1 MGGSR
6 TDAESHP
13 GIGNLS
19 GRHLMAPDGGR
30 QVPWFSFVVHLRSR
44 SDLDRWSTTAA
55 MKGEDGEKW
64 RDRVLRGPPLHAS
77 TFSFRSTPVTGDLI
91 VIPRLPEDIIFGDG
105 PEMVARAVQISYARG
120 ARVVGLGGLTA
131 PATRGGMSLL
141 PSLPAGLTL
150 TNGNSFTAAV
160 SRANVLE
167 ACEFLGRSRPL
178 VAILG
183 STGSVGVATSQLLAE
198 DAVDLLLIGRST
210 ERARK
215 AGPTGTGRVRYS
227 GQIAEVSEADVVLTL
242 TSGGTAD
249 LSPDHFDGS
258 RERVIVDVAQPS
270 NIAVDD
276 REAFHRRRTRVVRG
290 GWVQMPE
297 PISSHSHESVMT
309 DGEPAAPPGSA
320 PACLAETCL
329 FATEGIREH
338 SAGPGSA
345 ELAHMLNRIA
355 ARRGVR
361 VCPLPLEAATSDS
374 FQADAA
380 SA

>member
-1 MGGSR
+1 
-6 TDAESHP
+6 
-13 GIGNLS
+13 
-19 GRHLMAPDGGR
+19 MAPEGGR

-44 SDLDRWSTTAA
+44 SDLDRWSTTAV
-55 MKGEDGEKW
+55 MKGADGGDW

-91 VIPRLPEDIIFGDG
+91 VIPRLPEDVIYGDG
-105 PEMVARAVQISYARG
+105 PELVARAVQISYARG

-141 PSLPAGLTL
+141 PSLPDGLTL

-167 ACEFLGRSRPL
+167 ACEFLGRPRPL

-183 STGSVGVATSQLLAE
+183 STGSVGTAASELLAE
-198 DAVDLLLIGRST
+198 DGIDLLLIGRST
-210 ERARK
+210 ERARR
-215 AGPTGTGRVRYS
+215 AGPEATKRIRYS
-227 GQIAEVSEADVVLTL
+227 GELAEVAEADVVLAL
-242 TSGGTAD
+242 TSGGSAQ

-276 REAFHRRRTRVVRG
+276 REAFRRCRTRVVRG
-290 GWVQMPE
+290 GWVEMPG
-297 PISSHSHESVMT
+297 PISSHRHESVMT

-345 ELAHMLNRIA
+345 ELAHLLDRIA

-361 VCPLPLEAATSDS
+361 VCPLPLEALASDS
-374 FQADAA
+374 FQTDAA